1 MDACIRAT
9 FQNMIPNLP
18 LDELARRYN
27 NGAAVPDWAD
37 ALLPRWQRES
47 ERVRTD
53 AAGARDVAYGPLS
66 RNRFDVFT
74 PKGAAPIA
82 GWPALIFIHGG
93 YWQRLSKE
101 DWSVIAA
108 PFVAN
113 GMAAA
118 ILGYTLCPQTSIRG
132 IAGEIESAV
141 ACLWQQAPERHLNRD
156 RIALA
161 GHSAGGHLTAWC
173 MTTDWSTHGLPATP
187 FVSATAIS
195 GVFDLEPL
203 VPTYL
208 NDALKLTN
216 DEALAMSPAYCDR
229 RVTCDFTAAV
239 GGAELEEF
247 LRQNQLLGKL
257 WKNVTEWEMPGL
269 NHFTIIDE
277 LTRDDSA
284 LFKRVTAGFL
294 A

>member
-1 MDACIRAT
+1 
-9 FQNMIPNLP
+9 MIPDLP
-18 LDELARRYN
+18 LEELARRYN

-37 ALLPRWQRES
+37 TLLPRWQRGS
-47 ERVRTD
+47 ERVRAD
-53 AAGARDVAYGPLS
+53 AAGARNVAYGQLP
-66 RNRFDVFT
+66 RNCFDVFA
-74 PKGAAPIA
+74 PKGAAPST
-82 GWPALIFIHGG
+82 GWPTLVFIHGG
-93 YWQRLSKE
+93 YWQRLSKD

-113 GMAAA
+113 GMAAV
-118 ILGYTLCPQTSIRG
+118 IVGYTLCPQTTIRG

-141 ACLWQQAPERHLNRD
+141 AHVWNRAPDLAINRD

-173 MTTDWSTHGLPATP
+173 MTTDWSAHGLPATP

-203 VPTYL
+203 VPIYL

-216 DEALAMSPAYCDR
+216 IEALAMSPAYRER

-257 WKNVTEWEMPGL
+257 WKNVTEWEIPGL
-269 NHFTIIDE
+269 NHFSIIDQ

-284 LFKRVTAGFL
+284 LFKRVTAGL
-294 A
+294 KT